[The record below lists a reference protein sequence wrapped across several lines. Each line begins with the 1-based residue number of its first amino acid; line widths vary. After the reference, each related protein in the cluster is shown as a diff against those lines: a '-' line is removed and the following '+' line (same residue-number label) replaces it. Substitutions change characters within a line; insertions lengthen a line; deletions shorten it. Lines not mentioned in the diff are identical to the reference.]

1 MKKMWERV
9 KQDPVVAIILLVII
23 VVMVWAF
30 TGWLR
35 MLLHGEW

>member
-1 MKKMWERV
+1 MKRKWKRV
-9 KQDPVVAIILLVII
+9 IEDPVAGPILLVII

-35 MLLHGEW
+35 MVLHGE